1 MKKELLDKLK
11 KINPLN
17 KEGVPKNQ
25 GNCQWCAIE
34 AARVLLEGVEPR
46 EIPNFEEGLEPI
58 EERIHPKYGS
68 ESIQDPENFFKELRN
83 LNEGELMLVS
93 LESED
98 LDHAYIIYRDE
109 NKDFY
114 LIDPDRQVFIELR
127 LELDNRE
134 ARQAFRQK
142 VQGWDGVNTVDYL
155 NGDIISDDSEEVESG
170 FRDEVSVDVCV
181 LNSKNLEEDPLP
193 EYGSESPERAFG
205 F

>member
-17 KEGVPKNQ
+17 EEGVPKNQ

-68 ESIQDPENFFKELRN
+68 ESIHEEDPENFFKELRK

-93 LESED
+93 LESDD

-114 LIDPDRQVFIELR
+114 LIDPDRQVFV
-127 LELDNRE
+127 ELDERDDFL
-134 ARQAFRQK
+134 QAVK
-142 VQGWDGVNTVDYL
+142 GWDGVEEVNYL
-155 NGDIISDDSEEVESG
+155 NGDIDSD

-181 LNSKNLEEDPLP
+181 LNSNALEEDPLP
-193 EYGSESPERAFG
+193 EYGSEPPERAFG
-205 F
+205 L